1 MFSDRSES
9 QSQELKGDNNGSI
22 IQVKGDGNTI
32 IIKPEDIDN
41 FEQQSVLSHTIEY
54 ILKEN
59 NFSFDFSEEINTP
72 TDLKNKIIVNGI
84 NSTLKEYL
92 ISGRSKRYLID
103 ELFEENQDYDIEN
116 LRKDILKIYNRYKP
130 QIEDMNKIIQKLY
143 NDLFNKFNKKSA
155 DLSISLFIIIS
166 YFFEICDVG
175 DNPNDIA

>member
-1 MFSDRSES
+1 MLNDKDES
-9 QSQELKGDNNGSI
+9 QNQELHRDNNGTMFQI
-22 IQVKGDGNTI
+22 NGDGNTVI
-32 IIKPEDIDN
+32 VKSEDIDN
-41 FEQQSVLSHTIEY
+41 FEQQSVLSNAIEY

-72 TDLKNKIIVNGI
+72 TDLENKIIVNGI
-84 NSTLKEYL
+84 NSTLKELL
-92 ISGRSKRYLID
+92 ISGRAKRYLID

-130 QIEDMNKIIQKLY
+130 QMDDMNKIIQKLY
-143 NDLFNKFNKKSA
+143 NDLYNKFAKKSS